1 MNKAIITG
9 GTGFVGKWLTEELTK
24 HGIEV
29 ILLVRKIPIKEES
42 NKESRIRYILYDSE
56 EYERL
61 CSEEKGS
68 IDVFY
73 HLAWG
78 GVSAEE
84 KNDCELQLNN
94 IIFSVKMLELAGRLR
109 VGKYIATGTVAEY
122 SMCESIMDVNARQTP
137 NDMYG
142 AAKTATHYMLETRA
156 RMLKIPFIW
165 VVLPSTFGEGRRDN
179 NIITYTIVSL
189 LRAEKPRYG
198 DLMQMWDFLY
208 VAEVARALRYIGE
221 KGMSEKNYAIG
232 SGIFRPLKN
241 YITTIRDMI
250 DPGLPL
256 GIGEIPSYSN
266 KAFSSCVSIYDLTKD
281 TGYIPEIGFE
291 EGIERTILYYR
302 VKEELKSLDIGSN
315 RKTEGRSGQ

>member
-1 MNKAIITG
+1 MNKVIVTG
-9 GTGFVGKWLTEELTK
+9 GTGFVGKWLTAELTK
-24 HGIEV
+24 CGIEV
-29 ILLVRKIPIKEES
+29 IVLVRRPFPKEEFI
-42 NKESRIRYILYDSE
+42 NGSRVRYILYDSE
-56 EYERL
+56 EYGRL
-61 CSEEKGS
+61 CVEEQGTV
-68 IDVFY
+68 DVFY

-94 IIFSVKMLELAGRLR
+94 ISFSVKMLEFAGRLK
-109 VGKYIATGTVAEY
+109 VGKFIATGTVAEY

-156 RMLKIPFIW
+156 RMLKLPFIW
-165 VVLPSTFGEGRRDN
+165 AVLPSTFGEGRRDS

-221 KGMSEKNYAIG
+221 KGITEKNYAIG
-232 SGIFRPLKN
+232 SGVFKPLKN
-241 YITTIRDMI
+241 YIMTIRDII
-250 DPGLPL
+250 DPALPL
-256 GIGEIPSYSN
+256 GIGEIPSYSK

-281 TGYIPEIGFE
+281 TGFIPEIGFD
-291 EGIERTILYYR
+291 EGIKRTIQFYQSR
-302 VKEELKSLDIGSN
+302 EEN
-315 RKTEGRSGQ
+315 R